1 MPQMNV
7 SSEVIFSCQELSI
20 LLNLNDK
27 DLSSLLKVSVEMEE
41 SLMEAGWCIRH
52 PNIYLKSST
61 LTPPVFRMNIC
72 GSPHKVSS

>member
-52 PNIYLKSST
+52 PNIY
-61 LTPPVFRMNIC
+61 I
-72 GSPHKVSS
+72 